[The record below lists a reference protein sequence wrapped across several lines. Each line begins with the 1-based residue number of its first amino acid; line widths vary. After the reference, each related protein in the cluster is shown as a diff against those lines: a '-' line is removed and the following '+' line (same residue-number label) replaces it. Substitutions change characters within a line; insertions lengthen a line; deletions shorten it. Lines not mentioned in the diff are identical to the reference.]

1 MILSAC
7 WRGERREGREDERGV
22 LCLLLLQLLLGLV
35 PLLLSYLLADVELRL
50 TRTITLSLEERLDL
64 TAARDKHADQAR
76 KDASVER
83 TIRDLG
89 EWHDAL

>member
-1 MILSAC
+1 MLAAAAAAA
-7 WRGERREGREDERGV
+7 WLGA
-22 LCLLLLQLLLGLV
+22 LLLLF
-35 PLLLSYLLADVELRL
+35 YLLADVELRL

-83 TIRDLG
+83 TIRDLS

>member
-35 PLLLSYLLADVELRL
+35 PLLLSYLLADV
-50 TRTITLSLEERLDL
+50 
-64 TAARDKHADQAR
+64 
-76 KDASVER
+76 
-83 TIRDLG
+83 
-89 EWHDAL
+89 

>member
-1 MILSAC
+1 MRC
-7 WRGERREGREDERGV
+7 VV
-22 LCLLLLQLLLGLV
+22 LAAAAAAAWLGAAAA
-35 PLLLSYLLADVELRL
+35 LSYLLADVELRL

-64 TAARDKHADQAR
+64 AAARDKHADQAR
-76 KDASVER
+76 KDASVEG

>member
-1 MILSAC
+1 MSGVCCACCSAAAA
-7 WRGERREGREDERGV
+7 W
-22 LCLLLLQLLLGLV
+22 LGA
-35 PLLLSYLLADVELRL
+35 LLLSYLLADVKLRL

-83 TIRDLG
+83 SIRDLS

>member
-1 MILSAC
+1 M
-7 WRGERREGREDERGV
+7 

-35 PLLLSYLLADVELRL
+35 LLLLSYLLADVELRL

-83 TIRDLG
+83 SIRDLS